1 MMNTALMDNERV
13 RRTSAGNLLD
23 DPEAAATGQPTVRKA
38 SLPGLG
44 LSALAAGVDTCGC
57 SRPLLTGELHLCPSS
72 LSRTLNLT
80 LSFSPLSSY
89 PVVSSVH
96 HCFRHS

>member
-44 LSALAAGVDTCGC
+44 LSALAAGVEIEDAYAEIGGLGWYQLWHMGVLVCFWFFNVLSQAVHQSAC
-57 SRPLLTGELHLCPSS
+57 DSS
-72 LSRTLNLT
+72 GDS
-80 LSFSPLSSY
+80 
-89 PVVSSVH
+89 
-96 HCFRHS
+96 